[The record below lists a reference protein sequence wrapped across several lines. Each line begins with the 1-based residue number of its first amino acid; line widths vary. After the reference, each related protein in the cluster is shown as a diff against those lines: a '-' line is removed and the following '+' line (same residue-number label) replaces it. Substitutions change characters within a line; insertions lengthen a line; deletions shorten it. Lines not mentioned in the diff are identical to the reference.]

1 MVRIGVLTL
10 TLALA
15 QALALALGLA
25 LALALALTVTLTR
38 WRRTTG
44 RSGVQRRQHR
54 RQQMAMVHLPTS
66 PYFSLHPPIS
76 PHISPYLP
84 DGGEGREGGREG
96 VWCVGDLNPNP
107 NPNPNPIS

>member
-84 DGGEGREGGREG
+84 RLLRRAEPPRRTVHPPAPTQRG
-96 VWCVGDLNPNP
+96 
-107 NPNPNPIS
+107 